1 MGVSL
6 VDRSR
11 LPIPGADP
19 ILRFPQVSRR
29 RLANGLGLCTV
40 EHRGVPVV
48 SFALLLS
55 SGAASDPFDRPG
67 LAALTADMLDEGSG
81 SRSALDIEDALTSLG
96 AQFETEVG
104 ADATVLSMLTLPRF
118 ADDALA
124 LLSDIVAGPNLA
136 GADFDRV
143 RELRMNRL
151 RQMRN
156 LAPAVADLALARLLY
171 DGHPYGRMPLGTMRG
186 LEATG
191 VDDVRRFHREV
202 WRPSLATI
210 VAVGDATH
218 DELAGAVERAFLR
231 WEDRSAEPAA
241 PVGLAPSVMTL
252 AAPDRPTS
260 PIAIVDRPGAAQSEI
275 RIGQVGVARL
285 TPDYAALL
293 VLNMTLGGQFVS
305 RLNLNLREDKGF
317 TYGVR
322 SGFEFRRA
330 PGPFVI
336 QMAVQTAVT
345 ADAVRE
351 TLGEVRAITAS
362 RPVTPAELDLAKA
375 ALTRGY
381 PRSFE
386 TAGQVARGLAQL
398 TLYDLPDDTLEQF
411 VPLVLGVNL
420 DAVAE
425 AAARLDPARMTVA
438 VVGDLEAVGAGLAGL
453 GLGEPLRLNADAER
467 MEPSP
472 ACAAEVPGASR
483 TR

>member
-1 MGVSL
+1 MSP

-11 LPIPGADP
+11 LPVPGPDP
-19 ILRFPQVSRR
+19 VLRFPEVSRR
-29 RLANGLGLCTV
+29 RLANGLRICTV
-40 EHRGVPVV
+40 EHRGVPVL

-55 SGAASDPFDRPG
+55 SGSAADPFDKPG

-81 SRSALDIEDALTSLG
+81 SRTALDIEDALSSMG
-96 AQFETEVG
+96 AQLETEVG
-104 ADATVLSMLTLPRF
+104 ADATVLSLLTLPRF
-118 ADDALA
+118 ADEALS
-124 LLSDIVAGPNLA
+124 LISDIVTRPNLA
-136 GADFDRV
+136 AADFDRV
-143 RELRMNRL
+143 RELRVNRL
-151 RQMRN
+151 RQMRT

-171 DGHPYGRMPLGTMRG
+171 DGHPYGRLPIGTMRG
-186 LEATG
+186 LEVTG
-191 VDDVRRFHREV
+191 IDDVRRFHGEV

-218 DELAGAVERAFLR
+218 DELAGAVERAFSH
-231 WEDRSAEPAA
+231 WEDRSGDSAA
-241 PVGLAPSVMTL
+241 AVGLAPSVMTL
-252 AAPDRPTS
+252 EAPRRPTA
-260 PIAIVDRPGAAQSEI
+260 PIAIVERPGAAQSEI

-336 QMAVQTAVT
+336 QTAVQTGVT

-351 TLGEVRAITAS
+351 VLGEVRAITGS
-362 RPVTPAELDLAKA
+362 RPPTASELDLAKA

-386 TAGQVARGLAQL
+386 TAGQIARGLAQL

-411 VPLVLGVNL
+411 VPLVRGVDL
-420 DAVAE
+420 DAVVQ
-425 AAARLDPARMTVA
+425 AATRLDVARMTVA
-438 VVGDLEAVGAGLAGL
+438 VVGDREAIEAGLSGL
-453 GLGEPLRLNADAER
+453 GLGEPVRMSAEA
-467 MEPSP
+467 EETQCSP
-472 ACAAEVPGASR
+472 AWSAEDPEVGR
-483 TR
+483 TS

>member
-1 MGVSL
+1 

-11 LPIPGADP
+11 LPVPGADP
-19 ILRFPQVSRR
+19 VLRFPEVSRR
-29 RLANGLGLCTV
+29 RLSNGLGVCTV
-40 EHRGVPVV
+40 EHRGVPVL

-55 SGAASDPFDRPG
+55 SGAAADPFDKPG

-81 SRSALDIEDALTSLG
+81 SRSALDIEDALTSMG

-104 ADATVLSMLTLPRF
+104 ADATVLSLLTLPRF

-124 LLSDIVAGPNLA
+124 LLSDIVVGPNLT

-143 RELRMNRL
+143 RELRVNRL
-151 RQMRN
+151 RQMRKI
-156 LAPAVADLALARLLY
+156 APAVADLALARLLY
-171 DGHPYGRMPLGTMRG
+171 DGHPYGRLPLGTMRG
-186 LEATG
+186 LDATH

-202 WRPSLATI
+202 WRPTLATI

-218 DELAGAVERAFLR
+218 DELAGAVERAFLH
-231 WEDRSAEPAA
+231 WEDRSAGSAA
-241 PVGLAPSVMTL
+241 DVGLAPSVMTL
-252 AAPDRPTS
+252 AAPQRPIAS
-260 PIAIVDRPGAAQSEI
+260 IAIVDRPGAAQSEV
-275 RIGQVGVARL
+275 RIGQVAVPRL

-293 VLNMTLGGQFVS
+293 VFNMILGGQFVS

-336 QMAVQTAVT
+336 QTAVQTAAT

-351 TLGEVRAITAS
+351 VMSEVRAITGP
-362 RPVTPAELDLAKA
+362 RPATPAELDMAKA

-386 TAGQVARGLAQL
+386 TAGQIARGLAQL
-398 TLYDLPDDTLEQF
+398 TLYELPDDTLEQF
-411 VPLVLGVNL
+411 VPLVCGVDL

-425 AAARLDPARMTVA
+425 AATRLDPARMTVA
-438 VVGDLEAVGAGLAGL
+438 VVGDMESVEAGLAGL
-453 GLGEPLRLNADAER
+453 GLGEPIRMSAEVQ
-467 MEPSP
+467 ETECSP
-472 ACAAEVPGASR
+472 AWSAGVPGASR
-483 TR
+483 TC

>member
-1 MGVSL
+1 MSP

-11 LPIPGADP
+11 LPVPDADP
-19 ILRFPQVSRR
+19 VLRFPEVSRR
-29 RLANGLGLCTV
+29 RLSNGLGVCTV
-40 EHRGVPVV
+40 EHRGVPVL

-55 SGAASDPFDRPG
+55 SGAAADPFDKPG

-81 SRSALDIEDALTSLG
+81 SRSALDIEDALSSMG

-104 ADATVLSMLTLPRF
+104 ADATVLSLLTLPRF
-118 ADDALA
+118 ADEALA
-124 LLSDIVAGPNLA
+124 LLSDIVVGPNLA

-143 RELRMNRL
+143 RELRVNRL
-151 RQMRN
+151 RQMRK

-171 DGHPYGRMPLGTMRG
+171 DGHPYGRLPLGTMRG
-186 LEATG
+186 LDATS

-202 WRPSLATI
+202 WRPTLATI

-231 WEDRSAEPAA
+231 WEDQSAESSEA
-241 PVGLAPSVMTL
+241 VGLAPSVMTL
-252 AAPDRPTS
+252 AAPERPTV

-293 VLNMTLGGQFVS
+293 VLNMILGGQFVS

-330 PGPFVI
+330 PGPFII
-336 QMAVQTAVT
+336 QTAVQTAVT

-351 TLGEVRAITAS
+351 VMSEVRAIIGP
-362 RPVTPAELDLAKA
+362 RPATPAELDMAKA

-398 TLYDLPDDTLEQF
+398 TLYELPDDTLEQF
-411 VPLVLGVNL
+411 VPLVRGVGL
-420 DAVAE
+420 DDVVE
-425 AAARLDPARMTVA
+425 AARRLDPARMTVA
-438 VVGDLEAVGAGLAGL
+438 VAGDREAVEAGLVGL
-453 GLGEPLRLNADAER
+453 GLGDPVRMSAEAEEPEGL
-467 MEPSP
+467 P
-472 ACAAEVPGASR
+472 A
-483 TR
+483 

>member
-1 MGVSL
+1 
-6 VDRSR
+6 
-11 LPIPGADP
+11 
-19 ILRFPQVSRR
+19 
-29 RLANGLGLCTV
+29 
-40 EHRGVPVV
+40 VPVL

-55 SGAASDPFDRPG
+55 SGAAADPFDKPG

-81 SRSALDIEDALTSLG
+81 PRSALDIEDALTSMG

-104 ADATVLSMLTLPRF
+104 ADATVLSLLTLPRF
-118 ADDALA
+118 ADEALA

-151 RQMRN
+151 RQMRK

-171 DGHPYGRMPLGTMRG
+171 GGHPYGRMPLGTMRG
-186 LEATG
+186 LEVTG
-191 VDDVRRFHREV
+191 IDDVRRFHREV

-218 DELAGAVERAFLR
+218 DELAGAVERAFSH
-231 WEDRSAEPAA
+231 WDDRPAGAESGA
-241 PVGLAPSVMTL
+241 GLAPSVMRL
-252 AAPDRPTS
+252 EAPRRPTA

-275 RIGQVGVARL
+275 RIGQVGVPRL

-293 VLNMTLGGQFVS
+293 VLNMILGGQFVS

-336 QMAVQTAVT
+336 QTAVQTGVT

-351 TLGEVRAITAS
+351 VLGEVSAITGS
-362 RPVTPAELDLAKA
+362 RPPTPPELDLAKA

-386 TAGQVARGLAQL
+386 TAGQIARGLAQL
-398 TLYDLPDDTLEQF
+398 TLYELPDDTLEQF
-411 VPLVLGVNL
+411 VPLIRGVDL

-425 AAARLDPARMTVA
+425 SARRLDPERMTVA
-438 VVGDLEAVGAGLAGL
+438 VVGDLASIEAGLAGL
-453 GLGEPLRLNADAER
+453 GLGEPVRMSADAE
-467 MEPSP
+467 ET
-472 ACAAEVPGASR
+472 ENVPGV
-483 TR
+483 

>member
-1 MGVSL
+1 MLVSP

-11 LPIPGADP
+11 LPVPGPDP
-19 ILRFPQVSRR
+19 VLRFPEVSRR
-29 RLANGLGLCTV
+29 RLSNGLGLCTV

-55 SGAASDPFDRPG
+55 SGAAADPFEKPG

-81 SRSALDIEDALTSLG
+81 SRSALDIEDALSSMG

-104 ADATVLSMLTLPRF
+104 ADATVLSILALPRF

-124 LLSDIVAGPNLA
+124 LISDMVAGPNLA
-136 GADFDRV
+136 DTDFDRV

-151 RQMRN
+151 RQMRK

-171 DGHPYGRMPLGTMRG
+171 DGHPYGRLPLGTMRG
-186 LEATG
+186 LEATD
-191 VDDVRRFHREV
+191 VDDVRGFHREV

-218 DELAGAVERAFLR
+218 DELAGAVERAFGHWR
-231 WEDRSAEPAA
+231 DRPADSAGAID
-241 PVGLAPSVMTL
+241 LAPSVMTL
-252 AAPDRPTS
+252 QAPDRPTA

-275 RIGQVGVARL
+275 RIGQVAVPRL

-293 VLNMTLGGQFVS
+293 VLNMILGGQFVS

-336 QMAVQTAVT
+336 QTAVQTGVT
-345 ADAVRE
+345 ADAIRE
-351 TLGEVRAITAS
+351 VLGEVRAITSS
-362 RPVTPAELDLAKA
+362 RPATPAELDLAKA

-386 TAGQVARGLAQL
+386 TAGQIARGLAQL
-398 TLYDLPDDTLEQF
+398 TLYHLPDDTLEQF
-411 VPLVLGVNL
+411 VPLVRGVDL

-425 AAARLDPARMTVA
+425 AAARLDLARMTVA
-438 VVGDLEAVGAGLAGL
+438 VVGDREAIEPGLAALDL
-453 GLGEPLRLNADAER
+453 GVPVRMSAEAEEPER
-467 MEPSP
+467 TPASP
-472 ACAAEVPGASR
+472 AEVPGADR
-483 TR
+483 TC